1 MEYKTD
7 NPCRSSLLTPTYKR
21 THLHVH
27 ISVQEEI
34 TTQTTGIMMI
44 IKLLLIRL
52 PRFIF
57 NSIHNY
63 YLLLLAVVVV
73 VVAVVYVWN

>member
-7 NPCRSSLLTPTYKR
+7 TPCRSSLLTPTYTR

-27 ISVQEEI
+27 ISVHEVI
-34 TTQTTGIMMI
+34 TTQTTGIRMI

-57 NSIHNY
+57 NAIHNY
-63 YLLLLAVVVV
+63 YVLLLAVVVV
-73 VVAVVYVWN
+73 AIVYVWN